1 MHCLLMTRV
10 ISDDQGDTREIP
22 GRYQGDIK
30 TQLVLSCL
38 RSEPANMFTITDCST
53 PVHFRM
59 AEDDNESKAT
69 AAF

>member
-10 ISDDQGDTREIP
+10 ISDDQGDTREIS
-22 GRYQGDIK
+22 GLKR
-30 TQLVLSCL
+30 SCL